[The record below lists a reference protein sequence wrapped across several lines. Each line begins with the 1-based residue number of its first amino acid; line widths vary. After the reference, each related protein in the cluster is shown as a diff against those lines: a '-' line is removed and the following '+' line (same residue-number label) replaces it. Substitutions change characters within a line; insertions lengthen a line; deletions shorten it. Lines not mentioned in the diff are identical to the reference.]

1 MDVYIKTKEEAFHF
15 PVNPFSISVNG
26 SKVYD
31 TFDIMYK
38 GEVDFLTKKAKKI
51 KTLNL
56 VTEFPKEHEPYCRY
70 EDIPDPTEAI
80 KKIDEF
86 CNAEEP
92 IRLIITEYNFN
103 ELVNLVDYS
112 DDEDGNYQGDK
123 RVSLDFRIVN
133 GDGVNGIKTI
143 KKDKKKSPA
152 PSLKNRPSPKK
163 NKIHVVKS
171 GDTLWKIAKKTYGNG
186 AQYNKI
192 YNANKK
198 VVGGNPNII
207 KPGQKLVLP

>member
-1 MDVYIKTKEEAFHF
+1 MDVYIKTKEETFHF

-70 EDIPDPTEAI
+70 ENIPGPTEAI

-123 RVSLDFRIVN
+123 RISLDFRIVN
-133 GDGVNGIKTI
+133 GDGVNKIKGNSI
-143 KKDKKKSPA
+143 A
-152 PSLKNRPSPKK
+152 PKLKNNRPM
-163 NKIHVVKS
+163 
-171 GDTLWKIAKKTYGNG
+171 
-186 AQYNKI
+186 
-192 YNANKK
+192 
-198 VVGGNPNII
+198 
-207 KPGQKLVLP
+207 